1 MISSTTDIVS
11 SQAITNNNAGDS
23 VKIKDKNKESSR
35 LLDIKKFIVN
45 YPKDANYK
53 NFRCGTKV
61 LTIGLKLLETEDIDT
76 LLNLIPGSSLDLP
89 LTYLKLVKYSL
100 KFFKGISYTVA
111 LSASSKAE
119 KKVKKKGD
127 GASSTDLVKS
137 KKKGSVSKAE
147 EQKLGTLKKIVLAN
161 SDARRNAGKYL
172 YSAIC
177 IVAMPILFY
186 STYTQLNA
194 KADANSSQA
203 LLLATFM
210 ASAAS
215 KSLQD
220 ARRLSIVQ
228 SAAEKWINTSY
239 ANAQDEQV
247 KFKAA
252 KRHYFYEKAV
262 CNLSK
267 EIFKHYRF
275 NMIQNMIKVI
285 SAIITVNKPAGDKE
299 KKQKIKE
306 KEKELKPIKN
316 IRQQNYLNAVR
327 VMIFAL
333 IILNVMRVFSQENSS
348 L

>member
-1 MISSTTDIVS
+1 LKTYS
-11 SQAITNNNAGDS
+11 SQSIINNHAGDS
-23 VKIKDKNKESSR
+23 TKIKDKNKESSR
-35 LLDIKKFIVN
+35 LLDLKKFIVD
-45 YPKDANYK
+45 YPKNANYK

-61 LTIGLKLLETEDIDT
+61 LTIALKLLETEEIDT

-100 KFFKGISYTVA
+100 KFFKGMSTLA
-111 LSASSKAE
+111 MSHSSKTE
-119 KKVKKKGD
+119 KKGQKKVED
-127 GASSTDLVKS
+127 ASSTDLMTS
-137 KKKGSVSKAE
+137 KKKDLATKAE
-147 EQKLGTLKKIVLAN
+147 DQKLGALKKIVLAN
-161 SDARRNAGKYL
+161 SDARRNASKYL

-186 STYTQLNA
+186 STYTQLNT

-239 ANAQDEQV
+239 ANAQDEKV

-267 EIFKHYRF
+267 EVFKHYRF
-275 NMIQNMIKVI
+275 NVVQNMIKVI
-285 SAIITVNKPAGDKE
+285 SAIITVNKPVGNKE

-316 IRQQNYLNAVR
+316 MRQQHYLNAVR

-348 L
+348 F